1 MLSVVLLSV
10 SNKPIM
16 LIVIMLSVANK
27 PIKLIVVLLSVSNK
41 PIMLIVITL
50 SVVMLIVVAPKNI
63 CRLLILRLCV
73 SHDMHLLP
81 RIRGNKKH

>member
-10 SNKPIM
+10 ANKPIM
-16 LIVIMLSVANK
+16 LIVIML
-27 PIKLIVVLLSVSNK
+27 IVV
-41 PIMLIVITL
+41 ILIVIML

-81 RIRGNKKH
+81 GVRGNEKH